1 MRRRRVVRAEP
12 MTCRICL
19 DPVLTPSRFAH
30 CNCKGSLSVHTHC
43 LERWIDAS
51 KQTRCEICGQ
61 KYLHVR
67 NRALW
72 DEENDDEDVP
82 NVVHTCMVLT
92 RQLVGVFLT
101 LCVVVALG

>member
-1 MRRRRVVRAEP
+1 

-30 CNCKGSLSVHTHC
+30 CDCKGSLSVHTSC

-51 KQTRCEICGQ
+51 KQMRCEICNQ

-67 NRALW
+67 KRALW
-72 DEENDDEDVP
+72 DEDSDDEVP
-82 NVVHTCMVLT
+82 VACVVLMK
-92 RQLVGVFLT
+92 QYMAGIFLT
-101 LCVVVALG
+101 LCLVVALEHFCPKTVS